1 MKILK
6 LTKITPDRDHQFEM
20 KGWIDVGPMLFALS
34 EFIVAPC
41 ELDPKVS
48 VVSLMD
54 RDIFVKESVAEIE
67 GMLRA
72 SL

>member
-6 LTKITPDRDHQFEM
+6 LTKILPDRDHQFEM
-20 KGWIDVGPMLFALS
+20 KGWVTVGPILFALN
-34 EFIVAPC
+34 EFIVSPC
-41 ELDPKVS
+41 DLDPKVS

-67 GMLRA
+67 GMLA
-72 SL
+72 